1 MKKETMLE
9 LRVTPGARHN
19 SVKAFSEG
27 AWQLKIA
34 APPVEGK
41 ANEELISYLSGIL
54 SLRKSSFH
62 LIKGESSRH
71 KLLSVEGISPEALAS
86 GLSSKLGKQ

>member
-1 MKKETMLE
+1 
-9 LRVTPGARHN
+9 
-19 SVKAFSEG
+19 
-27 AWQLKIA
+27 
-34 APPVEGK
+34 
-41 ANEELISYLSGIL
+41 LISYLSGIL